1 MFREK
6 PSMMLVVLY
15 NTDKDLYA
23 SALAKKV
30 DCTYSHVV
38 KVLQDME
45 SSGLLSFKKRGRLK
59 IISLTA
65 KGKKVAKSIDDVR
78 RVL

>member
-45 SSGLLSFKKRGRLK
+45 RSDLLSFKKRGRLK
-59 IISLTA
+59 IISLTSR
-65 KGKKVAKSIDDVR
+65 GKKVAKSIDDVR

>member
-6 PSMMLVVLY
+6 PSMMLVVLV
-15 NTDKDLYA
+15 NSDRDLYA
-23 SALAKKV
+23 SALAKEV

-45 SSGLLSFKKRGRLK
+45 KAGLLSFTRRGRLK
-59 IISLTA
+59 IINLTS
-65 KGKKVAKSIDDVR
+65 KGKKVATSIDNVR